1 MGMIFLIS
9 SSGFMMYKTSCS
21 CTGIEQT
28 SVFVRPETCEE
39 IFHEHH
45 LHDFN
50 QNEVECSSIECH
62 DCSDHTKSCGCDS
75 PEIFFFKLKDKAIGD
90 EIDFVTVQGIE
101 LFVARLEILAE
112 LAADNLQTCE
122 QSFYPGSPPNVIS
135 SFDFL
140 IQIHQ
145 LKIPLIA

>member
-1 MGMIFLIS
+1 M
-9 SSGFMMYKTSCS
+9 
-21 CTGIEQT
+21 
-28 SVFVRPETCEE
+28 
-39 IFHEHH
+39 
-45 LHDFN
+45 
-50 QNEVECSSIECH
+50 
-62 DCSDHTKSCGCDS
+62 
-75 PEIFFFKLKDKAIGD
+75 KDKAIGD